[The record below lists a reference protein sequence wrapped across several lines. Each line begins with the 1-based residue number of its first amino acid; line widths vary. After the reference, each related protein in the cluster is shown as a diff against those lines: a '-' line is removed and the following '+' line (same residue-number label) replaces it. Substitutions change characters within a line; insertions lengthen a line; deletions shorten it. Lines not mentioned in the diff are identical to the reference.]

1 MLGICR
7 GIQFMNVLG
16 GGTLYQDI
24 LKEHPSDIVHHQEPP
39 YDVPAHEVRILQETP
54 LSELF
59 CSEKIEV
66 NSYHHQAIK
75 EMGDGFLS
83 MAISPDGLVEAIYK
97 PDKKFVWAVQWHPE
111 LSFRRDENSRR
122 IFERFVESCSGS
134 ENS

>member
-54 LSELF
+54 LSELL